1 MQPTGYVYFEKRENC
16 WYARVTLT
24 DEKGRRRNLKKKAK
38 DKADAE
44 EKLRV
49 RSRVC
54 QVCVWVTGAGAG
66 V

>member
-1 MQPTGYVYFEKRENC
+1 MQPKGYVYFEKRENC

-24 DEKGRRRNLKKKAK
+24 DEKGKRRNLKMKAR

-49 RSRVC
+49 LIRQLEVEGS
-54 QVCVWVTGAGAG
+54 
-66 V
+66 